1 MIVQEIFSIKIFL
14 RGGPRDGESV
24 PIRTDDCGVPFER
37 VQFLQ
42 PVSDASPVFDNG
54 FDAYDLEQ
62 DILIYTLERIVI
74 DGKLHH
80 YEYHYQG
87 R

>member
-1 MIVQEIFSIKIFL
+1 MKIFL

-24 PIRTDDCGVPFER
+24 PAHTDDYGVPLER
-37 VQFLQ
+37 VQFPQ
-42 PVSDASPVFDNG
+42 PVSDASPMFDNG
-54 FDAYDLEQ
+54 LDAYDLEQ
-62 DILIYTLERIVI
+62 VILVYTLEKIVI

>member
-1 MIVQEIFSIKIFL
+1 MKIFL
-14 RGGPRDGESV
+14 KGGPRDGESV
-24 PIRTDDCGVPFER
+24 SLHTDDYGVPLER
-37 VQFLQ
+37 VQFPQ
-42 PVSDASPVFDNG
+42 PVSDASPLFNNG
-54 FDAYDLEQ
+54 FDVCDLEQ

>member
-1 MIVQEIFSIKIFL
+1 MKIFL

-24 PIRTDDCGVPFER
+24 PAHTDDYGVPLER
-37 VQFLQ
+37 VQFPQ
-42 PVSDASPVFDNG
+42 PVSDASPMFDNG
-54 FDAYDLEQ
+54 LDAYDLEQ
-62 DILIYTLERIVI
+62 GILVYTLEKIVI

>member
-1 MIVQEIFSIKIFL
+1 MKIFL

-24 PIRTDDCGVPFER
+24 PIRTDDYGVPFER

-54 FDAYDLEQ
+54 FDAYELEQ

>member
-1 MIVQEIFSIKIFL
+1 MKIFL

-24 PIRTDDCGVPFER
+24 PAHTDDYGVPLER
-37 VQFLQ
+37 VHFPQ
-42 PVSDASPVFDNG
+42 PVSDASPMFDNG

-62 DILIYTLERIVI
+62 GILVYTLEKIVI

>member
-1 MIVQEIFSIKIFL
+1 MKIFL

-24 PIRTDDCGVPFER
+24 PAHTDDYGVPLER
-37 VQFLQ
+37 AQFPQ
-42 PVSDASPVFDNG
+42 PVSDASPMFDNG

-62 DILIYTLERIVI
+62 GILVYTLEKIVI

>member
-1 MIVQEIFSIKIFL
+1 MKIFL

-24 PIRTDDCGVPFER
+24 PAHTDDYGVPLER
-37 VQFLQ
+37 VQFPQL
-42 PVSDASPVFDNG
+42 VSDAFPMFDNG

-62 DILIYTLERIVI
+62 GILVYTLEKIVI

>member
-1 MIVQEIFSIKIFL
+1 MKIFL

-24 PIRTDDCGVPFER
+24 PAHTDDYGVSLER
-37 VQFLQ
+37 VQFPQ
-42 PVSDASPVFDNG
+42 PVSDASPMFDNG

-62 DILIYTLERIVI
+62 GILVYTLEKIVI

>member
-1 MIVQEIFSIKIFL
+1 MKIFL
-14 RGGPRDGESV
+14 KGGPRDGESV
-24 PIRTDDCGVPFER
+24 SLHTDNYGVPLER
-37 VQFLQ
+37 VQFPQ
-42 PVSDASPVFDNG
+42 PVSDASPLLNNG
-54 FDAYDLEQ
+54 FEQ

>member
-1 MIVQEIFSIKIFL
+1 MKIFL

-24 PIRTDDCGVPFER
+24 PAHTDDYGVPLER
-37 VQFLQ
+37 VQFPQ
-42 PVSDASPVFDNG
+42 PVSDASPMFDNG
-54 FDAYDLEQ
+54 FDAYDLEPG
-62 DILIYTLERIVI
+62 ILVYTLEKIVI

>member
-1 MIVQEIFSIKIFL
+1 MKIFL
-14 RGGPRDGESV
+14 RGGPRDGEHIT
-24 PIRTDDCGVPFER
+24 PIVDSEGVPLER
-37 VQFLQ
+37 AQFPQ

-54 FDAYDLEQ
+54 FEAHYLEQ
-62 DILIYTLERIVI
+62 DILVYTLERILI

>member
-1 MIVQEIFSIKIFL
+1 MKIFL

-24 PIRTDDCGVPFER
+24 PLSTDDYGVPLER
-37 VQFLQ
+37 VQIAQ
-42 PVSDASPVFDNG
+42 PPSDASPIFDNG
-54 FDAYDLEQ
+54 FDAYNLEEN
-62 DILIYTLERIVI
+62 ILIYTLERIVI
-74 DGKLHH
+74 DGKLDH

>member
-1 MIVQEIFSIKIFL
+1 MKIFL
-14 RGGPRDGESV
+14 KGGPRDGESI
-24 PIRTDDCGVPFER
+24 PLHTDDYGVPLER
-37 VQFLQ
+37 VQFPQ
-42 PVSDASPVFDNG
+42 PVSDASPMFNNG

-62 DILIYTLERIVI
+62 DILTYTLERIVI

-87 R
+87 C